1 MAFIELKDLEKHF
14 GEIIAVDGV
23 NLEIEEGEFMSVL
36 GPSGSGK
43 TTVLR
48 MVAGFE
54 TPTSGRIFFD
64 GKDMTGVPPEDR
76 DTSMIFQRLALF
88 PHMTVS
94 ENISFGLKH
103 QTDQTSAEVSE
114 NVTRVLSLVDLEGY
128 EDRRITELS
137 GGEQQR
143 VALARAIVV
152 EPKLLLYD
160 EPLSDLDRQL
170 REDMR
175 REVRNLHRQ
184 LEITS
189 LYVTHNQREALTL
202 SDRIAVMKDG
212 EFVRVGTPHE
222 IYSDPQTEFVAN
234 FVGDSNF
241 LRGRLSSTRQGY
253 LFENDIVTLPIED
266 DSELS
271 TGDATL
277 FVRPENM
284 GFTED
289 DNESS
294 VDCTVQ
300 SSVHLGSV
308 TEYRVRVGDTEMM
321 VVDLGAPT
329 YSAGDKAKLHFK
341 QYDIL
346 KG

>member
-1 MAFIELKDLEKHF
+1 MAFIELHDLTKHF
-14 GEIIAVDGV
+14 GPIVAVDGV
-23 NLEIEEGEFMSVL
+23 DLDIAEGEFLSVL

-48 MVAGFE
+48 MIAGFE
-54 TPTSGRIFFD
+54 QPTSGQILFD
-64 GKDMTGVPPEDR
+64 GQDMTGVPPEDR

-88 PHMTVS
+88 PHMNVR
-94 ENISFGLKH
+94 ENIGFGLKY
-103 QTDQTSAEVSE
+103 QTDKSKAEIDEDVE
-114 NVTRVLSLVDLEGY
+114 RVLELVDLAGY
-128 EDRRITELS
+128 EERRITELS

-175 REVRNLHRQ
+175 REVRKLHRR
-184 LEITS
+184 LGITS

-212 EFVRVGTPHE
+212 QFVRIGTPHE

-241 LRGRLSSTRQGY
+241 LSGTISGESGAY
-253 LFENDIVTLPIED
+253 VFESDYADLPLDDADRIEPG
-266 DSELS
+266 E
-271 TGDATL
+271 ATL
-277 FVRPENM
+277 FIRPENIA
-284 GFTED
+284 FAED
-289 DNESS
+289 GDGM
-294 VDCTVQ
+294 VDCRVV

-308 TEYRVRVGDTEMM
+308 TEYRVDIGDRELM
-321 VVDLGAPT
+321 VVELGAPE
-329 YSAGDKAKLHFK
+329 YSAGDETKLTFDK
-341 QYDIL
+341 YDVL
-346 KG
+346 RG